1 MSCTHRVV
9 SNTLR
14 EITSRM
20 VVTLSTS
27 GAIPTTEPIYTDAD
41 GIISLSSAG
50 SGVYTLTLG
59 RGAPKLV
66 SFRCEIQ
73 QASFSTAGACHA
85 TLTTN
90 NVAAATPTVVFTTRK
105 GTDFSAVQ
113 PATGDI
119 LRITVVT
126 KG

>member
-27 GAIPTTEPIYTDAD
+27 GAVPTSFTVAD

-50 SGVYTLTLG
+50 SGVYTATLG
-59 RGAPKLV
+59 RGAPYLV
-66 SFRCEIQ
+66 SFTCDTL
-73 QASFSTAGACHA
+73 QASYSASGACYSN
-85 TLTTN
+85 LTTD
-90 NVAAATPTVVFTTRK
+90 NVAAATPTVVFTTRTAA
-105 GTDFSAVQ
+105 GAAVQ
-113 PATGDI
+113 PATGDK
-119 LRITVVT
+119 LFITIVT